1 MFDIYKYL
9 ENLCKSYQFYFLFLI
24 MSKVPNLWTHFNL
37 KFTSI
42 LSALLLL
49 FFGVIL
55 GSEGVAKGGKLLI
68 KQCVLLKVYT

>member
-1 MFDIYKYL
+1 
-9 ENLCKSYQFYFLFLI
+9 

-42 LSALLLL
+42 LSALLFF